1 MAGGKNTVGY
11 DAIIVGGGAAGLV
24 AAIAY
29 LRRPDAGRLLVIEA
43 NDACG
48 RKLLATGNGRCNI
61 SNLSADGYA
70 EIKDFFESIGVLFRI
85 EEGGRAYP
93 MSGRAVSVQS
103 ALVLAAERLGAAF
116 ALGQRV
122 TEVGVAPDPAGGFDV
137 LAQAADITRTPAL
150 VKPRGKAVDGKG
162 GAAGESGSAGEAAV
176 PQTFSYHTKRVLIA
190 TGGKAGPQYGCLG
203 EGFGLARKLGHTVES
218 IGPALVPLVY
228 TEAERGRLAGLKGV
242 RVKCKAEL
250 LIDGRCAAASSGE
263 LLFAESG
270 LSGVMMFDLST
281 AMPKSILEDRPQVCV
296 HMDLVPGTDAFA
308 LGRLMDENPGLWLS
322 GVLDEKLSALLVR
335 ENGGDPAK
343 VAAAAKDFTAC
354 LSGTKGWKEAQTTRG
369 GIPLAE
375 IDGDTGESRVA
386 PGLYFAGE
394 VLEPVF
400 LCGGFNL
407 SNAWATGIRAG
418 ASM

>member
-1 MAGGKNTVGY
+1 MAGRMAGSMADGKMQAGAAEY
-11 DAIIVGGGAAGLV
+11 DVIIVGGGAAGLT

-29 LRRPDAGRLLVIEA
+29 LRRTDAGRLLVIDA
-43 NDACG
+43 NDVCG

-61 SNLSADGYA
+61 SNLAADGYA
-70 EIKDFFESIGVLFRI
+70 EIKDFFESIGVLFRV

-103 ALVLAAERLGAAF
+103 ALVLAAERLGADF

-122 TEVGVAPDPAGGFDV
+122 TEVRAGAADGGFEV
-137 LAQAADITRTPAL
+137 
-150 VKPRGKAVDGKG
+150 KAVDP
-162 GAAGESGSAGEAAV
+162 GAAPGMTGAAPGMTGAANGTTAGAH
-176 PQTFSYHTKRVLIA
+176 FYHARRVLIA
-190 TGGKAGPQYGCLG
+190 VGGKAGPQYGCFG

-250 LIDGRCAAASSGE
+250 MIDGRRAAASSGE
-263 LLFAESG
+263 LLFAEYG
-270 LSGVMMFDLST
+270 LSGVMMFDLSAT
-281 AMPKSILEDRPQVCV
+281 MPKSILEDRPQVCV
-296 HMDLVPGTDAFA
+296 HLDLVPGIDAPA
-308 LGRLMDENPGLWLS
+308 LGRLMEENPGLWLS

-335 ENGGDPAK
+335 ENGADSAK
-343 VAAAAKDFTAC
+343 VAAAAKDFKAR

-369 GIPLAE
+369 GIPLTE